1 MDLHVRHAEPTDE
14 ERAAVDALLGPPP
27 SQWRGG
33 ERDSRD
39 AHVAFGGREQR
50 QQRHLLLPA
59 LQALQ
64 ARVGWISET
73 GLDYVC
79 RRLDVPPADAWG
91 VATFYSLL
99 STTPRAPRVVHVC
112 DDIACRCAGA
122 DELTQDLERRCG
134 PAHSHGP
141 SGTHFRVD
149 PSGAVWMR
157 SPCLGLCDHAP
168 AAFVQQAGLHAVER
182 AIPNATTD
190 RILELLAGTAENGH
204 PDVGASSDGG
214 PAFSSRLS
222 LRTGEHRIL
231 ETEILHAQPISPE
244 RQADWEDQVVAS
256 DSIEP
261 SALSDEHAPGKRS
274 SGAGAPRDDLQKGV
288 IPSEARDR
296 ALGEPAPPFS
306 LLARV
311 GVVDPTDIAAYRRS
325 GGFAALRKAI
335 EIGPDEIVREVNDS
349 KLLGRGGAA
358 FPTGRKWDAVAK
370 QSARPHYL
378 ICNADESEP
387 GTFKDRVLLD
397 GDPFAIVEAMTIA
410 AFATGCERGF
420 LYIRGEYPLGAERIQ
435 HAINEARKHG
445 FLGGNILNRG
455 VKFDIE
461 IRRGGGAYICGEETA
476 IFNSIEGYRGEPR
489 NKPPFPAQAGL
500 FGLPTVVNNVET
512 LANIPHIILHGGAA
526 FASIGTDQSTGPR
539 LFCLSGNVVKP
550 GVYEVPFG
558 KTLRDLLDMAGGIAK
573 GRALQAILLGGAA
586 GVFVGPDELDMPL
599 TFEGA
604 RAAKATLGS
613 GVIIAFDDTVD
624 MSQILRRI
632 AAFFR
637 DESCG
642 QCVPCRVGTVRQEEA
657 LYRIA
662 SGKTLGGV
670 PQEVALL
677 DEIGVA
683 MKDASICGLGQTAY
697 AAIESAIH
705 RVGVLKG
712 RM

>member
-1 MDLHVRHAEPTDE
+1 
-14 ERAAVDALLGPPP
+14 
-27 SQWRGG
+27 
-33 ERDSRD
+33 
-39 AHVAFGGREQR
+39 
-50 QQRHLLLPA
+50 
-59 LQALQ
+59 
-64 ARVGWISET
+64 
-73 GLDYVC
+73 
-79 RRLDVPPADAWG
+79 
-91 VATFYSLL
+91 LL

-122 DELTQDLERRCG
+122 DELTQELERRCG

-141 SGTHFRVD
+141 SGTHFRID

-157 SPCLGLCDHAP
+157 SPCLGMCDHAP
-168 AAFVQQAGLHAVER
+168 AAFVQQAGVNSFER
-182 AIPNATTD
+182 SIPNATTD
-190 RILELLAGTAENGH
+190 RVLELLGGTSDDSH
-204 PDVGASSDGG
+204 PDVARDASGDGG
-214 PAFSSRLS
+214 PAFSSRVS
-222 LRTGEHRIL
+222 ARTGEHRIL
-231 ETEILHAQPISPE
+231 STEVLHPQPFSPE
-244 RQADWEDQVVAS
+244 HQGDWEDQVVAS
-256 DSIEP
+256 DSVEAN
-261 SALSDEHAPGKRS
+261 ALASPGIL
-274 SGAGAPRDDLQKGV
+274 G
-288 IPSEARDR
+288 
-296 ALGEPAPPFS
+296 GEPAQGSRPASEVPLFS

-335 EIGPDEIVREVNDS
+335 ELGPDEIIREVNDS

-358 FPTGRKWDAVAK
+358 FPTGRKWEAVAK

-410 AFATGCERGF
+410 GFATGCERGF
-420 LYIRGEYPLGAERIQ
+420 LYIRGEYPLGADRIQ

-445 FLGGNILNRG
+445 FLGDNVQNRRI
-455 VKFDIE
+455 KFDIE

-500 FGLPTVVNNVET
+500 FGLPTVVNTVET

-526 FASIGTDQSTGPR
+526 FAKIGTDQSTGPR

-558 KTLRDLLDMAGGIAK
+558 KTLRELLDMAGGVAN
-573 GRALQAILLGGAA
+573 GRSLQAILLGGAA

-599 TFEGA
+599 TFEGV

-624 MSQILRRI
+624 MAAILRRI

-670 PQEVALL
+670 PREVALL
-677 DEIGVA
+677 DEIGLA